1 MSPIYLTFV
10 IFATQKNIMSN
21 KNQFYELKVKDVTTE
36 TAEAVSVSFSIP
48 AEHEELYEY
57 KAGQYLTLRFEIDGK
72 DVRRAYSMSSSP
84 LDNKTT
90 VTVKRVKD
98 GLVSN
103 YMNSSLKGGMSI
115 KVMPPQGKFTTDFSA
130 DKQRDFYLF
139 GGGSGI
145 TPLMSIL
152 KTVLEK
158 EPKSTVN
165 LFYGNQDENN
175 IIFRSELD
183 QLEKKYQGQLNIEHI
198 LADPIREKPAGL
210 TSFLKKGKITWPG
223 KVGVPDS
230 AHTNAFLDTHPPRS
244 KESIYFICGP
254 GPMMD
259 SVESVLLKRG
269 IDAKAIQIERFS
281 STPPQDQKAGA
292 AATTGVGGP
301 AKLKVTLDGKVIET
315 TVSEGK
321 TILDTLLDMK
331 IEPPYSCTSGSCST
345 CMAKVLSGT
354 TKMDACYAL
363 DDDEIEDGFILT
375 CQAHPTSAEVEI
387 NFDI

>member
-1 MSPIYLTFV
+1 
-10 IFATQKNIMSN
+10 MSN
-21 KNQFYELKVKDVTTE
+21 KNQFYDLTVKDVITE
-36 TAEAVSVSFSIP
+36 TANAVSISFSIP
-48 AEHEELYEY
+48 TEHQELFQYE
-57 KAGQYLTLRFEIDGK
+57 AGQYLTLRFEIDGK

-84 LDNKTT
+84 LDGTTT
-90 VTVKRVKD
+90 VTVKRVKG

-103 YMNSSLKGGMSI
+103 HINSNLKAGMTVA
-115 KVMPPQGKFTTDFSA
+115 VMPPQGRFTTKFSA
-130 DKQRDFYLF
+130 DQQRDIYLF

-152 KTVLEK
+152 KTALEN

-175 IIFRSELD
+175 IIFKSALD
-183 QLEKKYQGQLNIEHI
+183 QLEQKFKGQLQVEHI
-198 LADPIREKPAGL
+198 LADPIREKPTGFTA
-210 TSFLKKGKITWPG
+210 FLKKGKITWSG

-230 AHTNAFLDTHPPRS
+230 VHTNAFLDAYSPRS
-244 KESIYFICGP
+244 KEAIHFICGP

-269 IDAKAIQIERFS
+269 VAADGIHIERFS

-292 AATTGVGGP
+292 TAATAVSGG
-301 AKLKVTLDGKVIET
+301 AGNLKVTLDGK
-315 TVSEGK
+315 TVELVVPEGK
-321 TILDTLLDMK
+321 TILDAMLDMK

-345 CMAKVLSGT
+345 CMAKVKSGT
-354 TKMDACYAL
+354 VKMDACYAL
-363 DDDEIEDGFILT
+363 DDDEVEDGFILT

>member
-1 MSPIYLTFV
+1 
-10 IFATQKNIMSN
+10 MSN
-21 KNQFYELKVKDVTTE
+21 KNQFYDLKVKDVINE
-36 TAEAVSVSFSIP
+36 TAAAESISFSIP
-48 AEHEELYEY
+48 AGQEELFQYE
-57 KAGQYLTLRFEIDGK
+57 AGQYLTLRFDIDGK

-84 LDNKTT
+84 LDDTTT
-90 VTVKRVKD
+90 VTVKRVKG

-103 YMNSSLKGGMSI
+103 HINDNLKAGMTV
-115 KVMPPQGKFTTDFSA
+115 KVMPPQGKFTTNFSA
-130 DKQRDFYLF
+130 EQQRDFYLF

-152 KTVLEK
+152 KTVLEN

-175 IIFRSELD
+175 IIFKSELD
-183 QLEKKYQGQLNIEHI
+183 QLEKKYQGQLNVEHI
-198 LADPIREKPAGL
+198 LADPVREKPTGFTA
-210 TSFLKKGKITWPG
+210 FLKKGKITWPG

-230 AHTNAFLDTHPPRS
+230 ANTNAFLDQHPPRS

-269 IDAKAIQIERFS
+269 VDAKAIHIERFS

-292 AATTGVGGP
+292 EAAATGVASA
-301 AKLKVTLDGKVIET
+301 AKMTVTLDGK
-315 TVSEGK
+315 TVELSVPEGK
-321 TILDTLLDMK
+321 TILDAMLDEK

-345 CMAKVLSGT
+345 CMAKVKSGSV
-354 TKMDACYAL
+354 KMDACYAL
-363 DDDEIEDGFILT
+363 DDDEVADGFILT
-375 CQAHPTSAEVEI
+375 CQAHPTTAELEI

>member
-1 MSPIYLTFV
+1 
-10 IFATQKNIMSN
+10 MSN
-21 KNQFYELKVKDVTTE
+21 KNQFYDLKVKDVTTE
-36 TAEAVSVSFSIP
+36 TAEAVSISFSIP
-48 AEHEELYEY
+48 TEHQELFQYE
-57 KAGQYLTLRFEIDGK
+57 AGQYLTLRFEIDGK

-84 LDNKTT
+84 LDHTTT
-90 VTVKRVKD
+90 VTVKRVKG

-103 YMNSSLKGGMSI
+103 YINSNLKPGGNV

-130 DKQRDFYLF
+130 EKQRDFYLF

-152 KTVLEK
+152 KTVLEN

-175 IIFRSELD
+175 IIFKSELD
-183 QLEKKYQGQLNIEHI
+183 QLEKKYLGQLNVEHI
-198 LADPIREKPAGL
+198 LADPIREKPTGFTA
-210 TSFLKKGKITWPG
+210 FLKKGKITWPG

-230 AHTNAFLDTHPPRS
+230 ANTNAFLDTHPPRS
-244 KESIYFICGP
+244 KDSIYFICGP

-269 IDAKAIQIERFS
+269 LDAKVIHIERFS
-281 STPPQDQKAGA
+281 STPPQDQKAGSDA
-292 AATTGVGGP
+292 AVAGVTGA
-301 AKLKVTLDGKVIET
+301 AKLTVTLDGKTIDLAIP
-315 TVSEGK
+315 EGK
-321 TILDTLLDMK
+321 TILDAMLDEK

-345 CMAKVLSGT
+345 CMAKVKSGSV
-354 TKMDACYAL
+354 KMDACYAL
-363 DDDEIEDGFILT
+363 DDDEVEDGFILT
-375 CQAHPTSAEVEI
+375 CQAHPTTAEVEI

>member
-1 MSPIYLTFV
+1 LPP
-10 IFATQKNIMSN
+10 QKNIMSN
-21 KNQFYELKVKDVTTE
+21 KNQFYDLKVKDVTTE
-36 TAEAVSVSFSIP
+36 TAEAVSISFSIP
-48 AEHEELYEY
+48 TEHQELFQYE
-57 KAGQYLTLRFEIDGK
+57 AGQYLTLRFEIDGK

-84 LDNKTT
+84 LDDTTT
-90 VTVKRVKD
+90 VTVKRVKG

-103 YMNSSLKGGMSI
+103 HINSNLKAGMTVA
-115 KVMPPQGKFTTDFSA
+115 VMPPQGRFTTKFSA
-130 DKQRDFYLF
+130 DQQRDFYLF

-152 KTVLEK
+152 KTVLEN

-175 IIFRSELD
+175 IIFQSELE
-183 QLEKKYQGQLNIEHI
+183 QLEKKYQGQLKVEHI
-198 LADPIREKPAGL
+198 LADPIREKPKGFTA
-210 TSFLKKGKITWPG
+210 FLKKGKITWPG

-230 AHTNAFLDTHPPRS
+230 ANTNAFLDAHSPRS
-244 KESIYFICGP
+244 KEAIHFICGP

-269 IDAKAIQIERFS
+269 VDADKIHIERFS

-292 AATTGVGGP
+292 GAAAAMTGA
-301 AKLKVTLDGKVIET
+301 AKLKVTLDGKTIET
-315 TVSEGK
+315 TNPEGK

-345 CMAKVLSGT
+345 CMAKVKSGT
-354 TKMDACYAL
+354 VRMDACYAL
-363 DDDEIEDGFILT
+363 DDDEVEDGFILT

>member
-1 MSPIYLTFV
+1 
-10 IFATQKNIMSN
+10 MSN
-21 KNQFYELKVKDVTTE
+21 KNQFYDLKVKDVTTE
-36 TAEAVSVSFSIP
+36 TADAVSVSFSIP
-48 AEHEELYEY
+48 TEHQELFQYE
-57 KAGQYLTLRFEIDGK
+57 AGQYLTLRFDIDGK

-84 LDNKTT
+84 LDNTTT
-90 VTVKRVKD
+90 VTVKRVKN

-103 YMNSSLKGGMSI
+103 YINSNLKAGMSVA
-115 KVMPPQGKFTTDFSA
+115 VMPPQGRFTTEFSA
-130 DKQRDFYLF
+130 DQQRDFYLF

-152 KTVLEK
+152 KTVLEN

-175 IIFRSELD
+175 IIFKSELD
-183 QLEKKYQGQLNIEHI
+183 QLEKKYEGQLSVEHI
-198 LADPIREKPAGL
+198 LADPIREKPSGFTA
-210 TSFLKKGKITWPG
+210 FLKKGKITWSG
-223 KVGVPDS
+223 KVGVPDG
-230 AHTNAFLDTHPPRS
+230 ANTNGFLDTHPPRS
-244 KESIYFICGP
+244 KEAIYFICGP

-269 IDAKAIQIERFS
+269 VNAGAIHIERFS
-281 STPPQDQKAGA
+281 STPPQDQKTVASDGV
-292 AATTGVGGP
+292 TGE

-315 TVSEGK
+315 TIPAGK

-345 CMAKVLSGT
+345 CMAKVKSGT
-354 TKMDACYAL
+354 VKMDACYAL

-375 CQAHPTSAEVEI
+375 CQAHPTSPEVEI

>member
-1 MSPIYLTFV
+1 
-10 IFATQKNIMSN
+10 MSN
-21 KNQFYELKVKDVTTE
+21 KNQFYDLKVKDVINE
-36 TAEAVSVSFSIP
+36 TAAAESISFSIP
-48 AEHEELYEY
+48 AGQEELFQYE
-57 KAGQYLTLRFEIDGK
+57 AGQYLTLRFDIDGK

-84 LDNKTT
+84 LDDTTT
-90 VTVKRVKD
+90 VTVKRVKG

-103 YMNSSLKGGMSI
+103 HINDNLKAGMTV
-115 KVMPPQGKFTTDFSA
+115 KVMPPQGKFTTNFSA
-130 DKQRDFYLF
+130 EQQRDFYLF

-152 KTVLEK
+152 KTVLEN

-175 IIFRSELD
+175 IIFKSELD
-183 QLEKKYQGQLNIEHI
+183 QLEKKYQGQLNVEHI
-198 LADPIREKPAGL
+198 LADPVREKPTGFTA
-210 TSFLKKGKITWPG
+210 FLKKGKITWPG

-230 AHTNAFLDTHPPRS
+230 ANTNAFLDQHPPRS

-269 IDAKAIQIERFS
+269 VDAKAIHIERFS

-292 AATTGVGGP
+292 ETAASGVAGA
-301 AKLKVTLDGKVIET
+301 AKMTVTLDGK
-315 TVSEGK
+315 TVELSVPEGK
-321 TILDTLLDMK
+321 TILDAMLDEK

-345 CMAKVLSGT
+345 CMAKVKSGSV
-354 TKMDACYAL
+354 KMDACYAL
-363 DDDEIEDGFILT
+363 DDDEVADGFILT
-375 CQAHPTSAEVEI
+375 CQAHPTTAELEI